1 MSDITLSKAVRTN
14 LLSLQNTAEMMSK
27 TQERLATGNK
37 VNSALDNPTNFFTAS
52 ALNSRAGDLNA
63 LMDNMANG
71 IKTLEAADNGLGS
84 ITKTL
89 ESMQSTLRQA
99 RQDKSFQVDTY
110 EVNKLSTLKV
120 GGGRFGEETE
130 IRLQEPT
137 GGTKATL
144 TALASVSFDNPP
156 PTAGTLEGEGPRTL
170 IKNDASIV
178 AGSRLRID
186 GKEINL
192 AAPGSASAADVASA
206 ISAAMTAAGINVEP
220 AANAAYRVSSDPA
233 TDQIIIEATDKTAN
247 SPSVE
252 FVAGVTT
259 AKHGETSFI
268 YDKDNIGSVTVG
280 NQNISTGG
288 GSFSAF
294 VKSLQEN
301 QEAGN
306 YTVTFDAAT
315 QRITLTAAEQ
325 GGEPPVISGIRE
337 NTLATGASRTFAP
350 PPLLSSLE
358 SQTVFGV
365 ELPASLASTQAVV
378 DALNNPATGMT
389 DHSASLDD
397 NGYIVIT
404 SKTLSSTSVAVDPST
419 SIAALPEVV
428 GLAKS
433 GTDLI
438 TDGIAVTRLPGV
450 TGTYTTEVEAASHKF
465 TLTYGTKSAE
475 INIVG
480 RDTTSPHAETLQLGR
495 INDQLL
501 AAGLHDVEASFD
513 SNGQLVFSGKTEENK
528 MLAVA
533 GENSTIFGTATA
545 SIGTPA
551 ISAYKSS
558 NPVDQFV
565 EEINRNPNTNTYLRA
580 SNDNGKL
587 RIENL
592 STQELDV
599 VLDKDGDG
607 VGAPTSHKI
616 KGNAIRASL
625 ANEFNELKNQ
635 LDRFA
640 DDASFNGINLLRGDN
655 LRITFN
661 ESGNSFIEIQ
671 AKDGQGISANT
682 LEMRQLN
689 AIDLDSDADI
699 DALLNEVKL
708 ALSSVRTQASKF
720 GSNLSIVQN
729 RQQFTKQMINTLET
743 GAANL
748 TLADMN
754 EEAANLLALQTRQ
767 SLSSSSLSLAS
778 QADQSVLQLLQ

>member
-120 GGGRFGEETE
+120 AGGRFGEETE

-144 TALASVSFDNPP
+144 TAIPGVDFANPP
-156 PTAGTLEGEGPRTL
+156 PTVGTLEGDGPRTL
-170 IKNDASIV
+170 IKNDASIG

-186 GKEINL
+186 GIEINL
-192 AAPGSASAADVASA
+192 AAPATADAADVASA

-233 TDQIIIEATDKTAN
+233 TDQIIIEATDKTAA
-247 SPSVE
+247 SPQIE

-268 YDKDNIGSVTVG
+268 YNKDNIGTVTVG

-288 GSFSAF
+288 GSFSTF

-325 GGEPPVISGIRE
+325 GGDPPVISGIRE
-337 NTLATGASRTFAP
+337 NTLATGASQAFDVP
-350 PPLLSSLE
+350 SLAAVNGT
-358 SQTVFGV
+358 TVFGV
-365 ELPASLASTQAVV
+365 PFAAAPTSVADMAATLNGALAFSDFYEANDVGGRLVV
-378 DALNNPATGMT
+378 
-389 DHSASLDD
+389 
-397 NGYIVIT
+397 T
-404 SKTLSSTSVAVDPST
+404 SKTLGATSPAISTAIGDIGAGLS
-419 SIAALPEVV
+419 AAAGTNV
-428 GLAKS
+428 S

-480 RDTTSPHAETLQLGR
+480 RDGSPHEVTNQLR
-495 INDQLL
+495 LINDQLL

-513 SNGQLVFSGKTEENK
+513 SNDQLIFSGKTEENK

-533 GENSTIFGTATA
+533 GENSTIFGTATV

-592 STQELDV
+592 STQDLSV

-625 ANEFNELKNQ
+625 ANEFNEAKNQ

-682 LEMRQLN
+682 LDMRQLN
-689 AIDLDSDADI
+689 AIDLDSDDDI